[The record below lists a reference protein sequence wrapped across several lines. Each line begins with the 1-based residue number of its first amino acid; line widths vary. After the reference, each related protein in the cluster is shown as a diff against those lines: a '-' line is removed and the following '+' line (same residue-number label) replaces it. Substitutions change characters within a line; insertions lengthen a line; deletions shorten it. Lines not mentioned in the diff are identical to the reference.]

1 MGKLTLQF
9 VQNFKTIVRLNS
21 PTQILEQYWGYTQF
35 RASQL
40 PIIDAVTSGDSIL
53 AILPTGGGKSIC
65 YQVPGM
71 ALHGVTLVIS
81 PLISLMADQ
90 VENLTDRGIE
100 AVYLHSGLT
109 RHEEDVILNDVV
121 KNKYDFLYVS
131 PERLKNRLFK
141 ARFND
146 MPINLVVVD
155 ECHCISQWGHDFRPA
170 YRNIIEVREYN
181 DDLQI
186 VAFTA
191 TATDQVQSDIQEL
204 LKIDDGNVY
213 KSSTY
218 RENLIYSVD
227 RTENKIGR
235 IKERCLQ
242 DVTHTGIVYVRNR
255 KATVKLAKQL
265 TEVGI
270 LAKPYHAGLDYKSK
284 QATQHEWQN
293 DQIQIVV
300 ATNAFGM
307 GIDKPD
313 VRFVI
318 HYELSPTLEEYIQEA
333 GRAGRDG
340 NLAEAILLYSEAD
353 RANKEKD
360 LQRSYPS
367 KEIINKTYHKLCFA
381 YRIAPGYGEGSTF
394 PFDLVEFCKASG
406 LQIVETH
413 RAMVILHKA
422 GYISVSD
429 KFEKPSKVWV
439 NNRDF
444 RDYLNSRKDT
454 NKKKILLTQLL
465 RDYDG
470 IYYNYCKIS
479 ERSLAYQLQIEESEV
494 RSRLEDLRADNVID
508 YREQNDMGFITFT
521 FRRPAQDIVKIDRA
535 HYEDRMAHQ
544 QRQLDAMIAYVE
556 TTECRQKYIDN
567 YFGFKLKED
576 CSCCDCCDQKHNVD
590 VDYLESQILEVFK
603 KDNVISLLDFKRLWS
618 YNQRTQAFEI
628 LQTLVDERVL
638 EVSGDDIRL
647 VAR

>member
-1 MGKLTLQF
+1 
-9 VQNFKTIVRLNS
+9 VQYAQNSKEDRRLS
-21 PTQILEQYWGYTQF
+21 TPTQILEQYWRYKQF
-35 RASQL
+35 RESQL
-40 PIIDAVTSGDSIL
+40 PIIDAVTSGESIL
-53 AILPTGGGKSIC
+53 AMLPTGGGKSIC

-71 ALHGVTLVIS
+71 AMPGVTIVIS

-90 VENLTDRGIE
+90 VKNLTDRGIE
-100 AVYLHSGLT
+100 AVYVHSGLT

-121 KNKYDFLYVS
+121 KNKYDFLYIS

-181 DDLQI
+181 ADLQI

-191 TATDQVQSDIQEL
+191 TATAQVQSDIKEL
-204 LKIDDGNVY
+204 LKIKYDNVF

-227 RTENKIGR
+227 QTENKIGR

-242 DVTHTGIVYVRNR
+242 DQSQTGIVYVRNR

-265 TEVGI
+265 AEAGVS
-270 LAKPYHAGLDYKSK
+270 AKPYHAGLDYQVKH
-284 QATQHEWQN
+284 ATQEEWQN

-318 HYELSPTLEEYIQEA
+318 HYEMSPTLEEYIQEA
-333 GRAGRDG
+333 GRGGRDG
-340 NLAEAILLYSEAD
+340 NIAEAILLYSVAD
-353 RANKEKD
+353 KDKKEKD
-360 LQRSYPS
+360 LEKSYPT
-367 KEIINKTYHKLCFA
+367 KEMINKVYHKLCFA

-394 PFDLVEFCKASG
+394 PFDLIEFCKQSG
-406 LQIVETH
+406 LPVVETH
-413 RAMVILHKA
+413 RALVILSKA

-429 KFEKPSKVWV
+429 KFQKPSKVWV
-439 NNRDF
+439 NNNEF
-444 RDYLNSRKDT
+444 RSYLNARKDT
-454 NKKKILLTQLL
+454 NKKKLLLTQLL

-479 ERSLAYQLQIEESEV
+479 ERNLAYQLQIEESEV
-494 RSRLEDLRADNVID
+494 RYRLEELKADSVID

-521 FRRPAQDIVKIDRA
+521 FRRPAQDVVYIDRA
-535 HYEDRMAHQ
+535 HYEDRKAHQ
-544 QRQLDAMIAYVE
+544 KKQLDAMIAYID
-556 TTECRQKYIDN
+556 TTDCRQKYIDN
-567 YFGFKLKED
+567 YFGFKLEED
-576 CSCCDCCDQKHNVD
+576 CGCCDCCDQRHNTD
-590 VDYLESQILEVFK
+590 VDYLESQILDVFDKEKEV
-603 KDNVISLLDFKRLWS
+603 SLSDFKQLWS
-618 YNQRTQAFEI
+618 FNQRTAAFEI
-628 LQTLVDERVL
+628 LQHLVDEQVL
-638 EVSGDDIRL
+638 EVKGDFIKKIGN
-647 VAR
+647 